1 MGTQTFMGLFYF
13 FGIGG
18 TNPASFGLLKS
29 PSGIPP
35 PIMYKKRPD
44 HTAQALRYI
53 LLKNGA
59 SRQK

>member
-1 MGTQTFMGLFYF
+1 MGLFYF

-44 HTAQALRYI
+44 HPARRSAIYC
-53 LLKNGA
+53 LKMAHHAKNNDK
-59 SRQK
+59 RRR